1 MNLSFKNTVLG
12 AFACLCMAG
21 FFVSC
26 GSDSTT
32 AEQDAARSS
41 LTSTT
46 SSVTADANNAAANAA
61 NAAANAA
68 NPATP
73 PAPTGPTTTMSF
85 TETEFDFGTID
96 EGEKVSHVYKFKND
110 GAEPLIISNAKGSC
124 GCTVP
129 KWPKDPIAPGESG
142 EILVEFN
149 SKNKKGKQSKR
160 VTITANTN
168 PTQSFLTIKGEVTP
182 DPNKPAATPA
192 ATPSIVTPPAAT
204 N

>member
-1 MNLSFKNTVLG
+1 MNLSRNFKNTALSIF
-12 AFACLCMAG
+12 AFAAMSC

-26 GSDSTT
+26 GSDGTDAT
-32 AEQDAARSS
+32 AAARES

-46 SSVTADANNAAANAA
+46 NAITAEAGNAANTAANAV
-61 NAAANAA
+61 NAA

-73 PAPTGPTTTMSF
+73 AVPTGPTTTM
-85 TETEFDFGTID
+85 TLAENEFDFGTID
-96 EGEKVSHVYKFKND
+96 EGEKVSHVYKFTNT
-110 GAEPLIISNAKGSC
+110 GEEPLIISNAKGSC

-129 KWPKDPIAPGESG
+129 KWPKDPIAPGEKG

-168 PTQSFLTIKGEVTP
+168 PTQSFLTIKGDVTP
-182 DPNKPAATPA
+182 DPNKPATPA
-192 ATPSIVTPPAAT
+192 AKPTIPPPAAA

>member
-1 MNLSFKNTVLG
+1 MNLSRNFKNTALSIF
-12 AFACLCMAG
+12 AFAAMAC

-26 GSDSTT
+26 GSDSGTDAT
-32 AEQDAARSS
+32 AAARES

-46 SSVTADANNAAANAA
+46 KSITADAGNAAANAV
-61 NAAANAA
+61 NAA
-68 NPATP
+68 NPATATP
-73 PAPTGPTTTMSF
+73 PVPTGPTTTM
-85 TETEFDFGTID
+85 TLDETEFDFGTID
-96 EGEKVSHVYKFKND
+96 EGEKVSHVYKFTNT
-110 GAEPLIISNAKGSC
+110 GEEPLIISNAKGSC

-129 KWPKDPIAPGESG
+129 KWPKDPIAPGEKG

-160 VTITANTN
+160 VTLTANTN

-182 DPNKPAATPA
+182 DPNKPATPA
-192 ATPSIVTPPAAT
+192 AKPTITPPAAA

>member
-1 MNLSFKNTVLG
+1 MNLLRNFKNNAFG
-12 AFACLCMAG
+12 IFAFAAMTC

-26 GSDSTT
+26 GSDSTDAT
-32 AEQDAARSS
+32 EAARQS

-46 SSVTADANNAAANAA
+46 NSITADANNAAAA
-61 NAAANAA
+61 NPAA

-73 PAPTGPTTTMSF
+73 AAPTGPTTSMVF
-85 TETEFDFGTID
+85 EETEFDFGTID
-96 EGEKVSHVYKFKND
+96 EGEKVSHVYKFKNT
-110 GAEPLIISNAKGSC
+110 GEEPLIISNAKGSC

-129 KWPKDPIAPGESG
+129 KWPKDPIGPGENG

-149 SKNKKGKQSKR
+149 SKNKKNKQSKR

-168 PTQSFLTIKGEVTP
+168 PTQSFLTIKGDVTP
-182 DPNKPAATPA
+182 DPNAAPAAKPT
-192 ATPSIVTPPAAT
+192 ITPPAAS

>member
-1 MNLSFKNTVLG
+1 MNLFKNFKDISLSIF
-12 AFACLCMAG
+12 AFAAMAC

-26 GSDSTT
+26 GSEGTDAT
-32 AEQDAARSS
+32 AAARES
-41 LTSTT
+41 LTSTNANAA
-46 SSVTADANNAAANAA
+46 VTPDANNAMAQP
-61 NAAANAA
+61 AA

-73 PAPTGPTTTMSF
+73 PVPTGPTTTMTF
-85 TETEFDFGTID
+85 AETEFDFGTID
-96 EGEKVSHVYKFKND
+96 EGEKVSHVYKFTNT

-129 KWPKDPIAPGESG
+129 KWPKDPIAPGEKG

-149 SKNKKGKQSKR
+149 SKNKKNKQSKR

-168 PTQSFLTIKGEVTP
+168 PTQSFLTIKGDVTP
-182 DPNKPAATPA
+182 DPNKPATPA
-192 ATPSIVTPPAAT
+192 ATPTITPPAAA